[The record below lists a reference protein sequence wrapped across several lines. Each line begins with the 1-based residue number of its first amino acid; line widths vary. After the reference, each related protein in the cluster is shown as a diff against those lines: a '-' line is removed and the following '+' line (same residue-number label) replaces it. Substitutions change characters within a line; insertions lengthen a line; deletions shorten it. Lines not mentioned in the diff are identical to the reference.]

1 MELSPLGWLAIIF
14 PVASTIVFFVLGK
27 SLSPSRRFFASIH
40 GVTGLAILPATM
52 FATTLF
58 AGIGETGG
66 MIIMLMVGAVAATS
80 AFYAI
85 ATVRTRWYFQLL
97 HVPTFAVIA
106 GGFVY
111 TAFFLAGH

>member
-1 MELSPLGWLAIIF
+1 MEFSPLGWLAVVF

-27 SLSPSRRFFASIH
+27 SLSPIRRFFASIH
-40 GVTGLAILPATM
+40 GVTALAILPATM

-66 MIIMLMVGAVAATS
+66 TIIMLIVGAVSGTS
-80 AFYAI
+80 VFYAI
-85 ATVRTRWYFQLL
+85 AAVRTEWYVHLL

-106 GGFVY
+106 GGFVF
-111 TAFFLAGH
+111 ARFFLAGY